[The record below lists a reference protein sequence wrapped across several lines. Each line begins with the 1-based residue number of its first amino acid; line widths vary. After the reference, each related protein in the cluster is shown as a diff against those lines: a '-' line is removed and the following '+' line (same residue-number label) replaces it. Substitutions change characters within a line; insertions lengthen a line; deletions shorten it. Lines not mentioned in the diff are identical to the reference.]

1 MIFFGFLI
9 TLFLFIIF
17 QKLNLKFPIILSV
30 GICIIIILKIFNISY
45 ETYNYSATY
54 LSYFIAP
61 ATIALA
67 FPMYKNYHILITN
80 KRILYFSLF
89 LATITAMVSTYFCA
103 KLFGADLK
111 VILSLL
117 PKSTTLPIALS
128 ISKTIGGYG
137 ELTAIIVALTGV
149 FGGVFGHSI
158 LKFLK
163 VKNDVAIGLA
173 LGSASHVI
181 GTSACANRKKDKQ
194 TTASTIALII
204 VGLLSSIIIPLFK
217 NLFF

>member
-1 MIFFGFLI
+1 M
-9 TLFLFIIF
+9 
-17 QKLNLKFPIILSV
+17 
-30 GICIIIILKIFNISY
+30 
-45 ETYNYSATY
+45 
-54 LSYFIAP
+54 
-61 ATIALA
+61 ALV
-67 FPMYKNYHILITN
+67 
-80 KRILYFSLF
+80 
-89 LATITAMVSTYFCA
+89 LATVVAMVSTYFCA

-128 ISKTIGGYG
+128 ISKTVGGYK

-149 FGGVFGHSI
+149 FGGAFGHSI
-158 LKFLK
+158 LKLLK

-181 GTSACANRKKDKQ
+181 GTCACANRKKDKQ
-194 TTASTIALII
+194 TAASTIALII

-217 NLFF
+217 IYFFNH

>member
-1 MIFFGFLI
+1 MTFFGFLI
-9 TLFLFIIF
+9 TLILFIIF

-30 GICIIIILKIFNISY
+30 GFCIILVLKIFNINY
-45 ETYNYSATY
+45 ETYNISASY

-67 FPMYKNYHILITN
+67 YPMYKNYHILITN

-128 ISKTIGGYG
+128 ISKTIGGYS

>member
-1 MIFFGFLI
+1 MTFFGFLI

-30 GICIIIILKIFNISY
+30 GFCIILILKIFNISY
-45 ETYNYSATY
+45 ETYNISASY

-67 FPMYKNYHILITN
+67 YPMYKNYHILITN

-89 LATITAMVSTYFCA
+89 LATTTAMVSTYFCA
-103 KLFGADLK
+103 KLFGADLR

-149 FGGVFGHSI
+149 FGGAFGHSI

-194 TTASTIALII
+194 TAASTIALII

-217 NLFF
+217 NLI